1 MWVVRGVAFLTPHAL
16 CRHHMQLHHIQ
27 QQQQQQER
35 QAASKPSP
43 SPSPHAQARAATPPL
58 KRRGSESA
66 GGSDA
71 TTQLL
76 LQDVLARLATVE
88 QRAEVRAYTAAS
100 PMFGVTNTNHAA
112 AVVLC
117 CVDCLTRAPRR

>member
-1 MWVVRGVAFLTPHAL
+1 MWVVNGVVVLTPHAS
-16 CRHHMQLHHIQ
+16 CRYNMQLHHIQ
-27 QQQQQQER
+27 QQQQQQR
-35 QAASKPSP
+35 HAASKPSP
-43 SPSPHAQARAATPPL
+43 SPSPPPHTQARAATPPL

-88 QRAEVRAYTAAS
+88 QRAEVRAYTAA
-100 PMFGVTNTNHAA
+100 
-112 AVVLC
+112 
-117 CVDCLTRAPRR
+117 